1 MVVVFSSRRRQRET
15 RENVR
20 ERRVK
25 TLIIHNRQ
33 RERRRGKRTNSGD
46 SEEDKQEDEGTKGR
60 RTSDDV
66 HDVSDDREGDDALA
80 IEYLN
85 FWGKRQSIFRYKNK
99 ARTLESRRVVI
110 ACLTARSTTRL
121 RLRTTRVAFG
131 SGMNIFGANSVRER
145 PQSVSSFQDINA
157 SSTLDESISKTFKR
171 DIDRIV
177 SNVKNVLDAKR
188 VFLGNRNSNGEE
200 NSQQQQPLRDWDLY
214 GPLIFVLLFGVCLS
228 SSAGGSSS
236 KTKSDAGTIF
246 SVVFATVAFGAFA
259 LTLNVKFL
267 GGKIIFLQAMSLI
280 GYCIFLGRLSAL
292 LCWVSHQLLVSV
304 LRGRVR
310 RDVVVRSVRAV
321 RECSRRRGEESVSR
335 VSNGAVVRDFRSV
348 RRRRSLIYKIFF
360 ILLYCSFPLSFFS
373 PITCEKYI
381 RFYVNLSSKI
391 YHPTA
396 RARKRESARTMSDDE
411 SAEKADDRGERFF
424 VGCDREERRY
434 LFRTHSSEIESN

>member
-1 MVVVFSSRRRQRET
+1 MS
-15 RENVR
+15 
-20 ERRVK
+20 
-25 TLIIHNRQ
+25 H
-33 RERRRGKRTNSGD
+33 
-46 SEEDKQEDEGTKGR
+46 GTF
-60 RTSDDV
+60 
-66 HDVSDDREGDDALA
+66 DDAPSSA
-80 IEYLN
+80 N
-85 FWGKRQSIFRYKNK
+85 NSSG
-99 ARTLESRRVVI
+99 
-110 ACLTARSTTRL
+110 
-121 RLRTTRVAFG
+121 FG

-280 GYCIFLGRLSAL
+280 GYCIFPARLERFIVLGF
-292 LCWVSHQLLVSV
+292 HELLVSV

-348 RRRRSLIYKIFF
+348 RRRRSLIYKI
-360 ILLYCSFPLSFFS
+360 LLHTLVLLFSTVFFS

-381 RFYVNLSSKI
+381 RFYVKLSSKI

-396 RARKRESARTMSDDE
+396 RARKRERANDVGTRAQKRRMI
-411 SAEKADDRGERFF
+411 GERDSLWDLIVNNDDICF
-424 VGCDREERRY
+424 ET
-434 LFRTHSSEIESN
+434 LSFRD